1 MATTTCGITSQI
13 ECRHASWTSL
23 GRAPAG
29 LCQMSTSWAARA
41 GGRQKAIRH
50 RASLCFDKALSRQI
64 RRRRQLRVSAL
75 FKEPDPDQK
84 GSPLEGE
91 LAGIIFKV
99 GILCTLAAG
108 LAMPALLTVP
118 AYQLHCVLQAKSE
131 CLLKHLLNTCRLPQ
145 YW

>member
-1 MATTTCGITSQI
+1 
-13 ECRHASWTSL
+13 
-23 GRAPAG
+23 
-29 LCQMSTSWAARA
+29 MSTSWAARA

-99 GILCTLAAG
+99 ATVLVISLGVA
-108 LAMPALLTVP
+108 ALLFLARPVIDNIVASFPTRSASP
-118 AYQLHCVLQAKSE
+118 PESPSE
-131 CLLKHLLNTCRLPQ
+131 SFIPGLEPE
-145 YW
+145 